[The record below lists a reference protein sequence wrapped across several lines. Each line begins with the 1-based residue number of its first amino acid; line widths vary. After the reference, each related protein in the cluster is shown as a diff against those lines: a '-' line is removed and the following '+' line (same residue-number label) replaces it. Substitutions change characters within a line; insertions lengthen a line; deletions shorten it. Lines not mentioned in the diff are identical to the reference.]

1 MQKSSIPGKLI
12 WTKDGVEIT
21 YIGEISC
28 NDANGKGEA
37 TYSNGRAYSGEW
49 KHGKPHGQGSYE
61 FNDGTDRIFVG
72 EMRDGEFYKGKC
84 ASSID
89 GKPFMNYDGEFKDLN
104 PHGYGT
110 LLLKDMFSYTG

>member
-1 MQKSSIPGKLI
+1 
-12 WTKDGVEIT
+12 
-21 YIGEISC
+21 
-28 NDANGKGEA
+28 
-37 TYSNGRAYSGEW
+37 
-49 KHGKPHGQGSYE
+49 
-61 FNDGTDRIFVG
+61 
-72 EMRDGEFYKGKC
+72 MRDGEFYKGKC